1 MRAADGARVRFPLA
15 VAGWTF
21 RVQVMLSELRLAPG
35 EVDGDAAWDLAVIA
49 GLQEP
54 LLSVSDQ
61 LAGAV
66 WRAGGRDMTLERG
79 ADGSGRLLERDVPQR
94 RDGAKSER
102 GLAFNAWPARTLT
115 SPN

>member
-35 EVDGDAAWDLAVIA
+35 EVDGDAAWDMAVIA

-54 LLSVSDQ
+54 LLSVSDRALGCR
-61 LAGAV
+61 LARRRRAI
-66 WRAGGRDMTLERG
+66 WRS
-79 ADGSGRLLERDVPQR
+79 SG
-94 RDGAKSER
+94 
-102 GLAFNAWPARTLT
+102 T
-115 SPN
+115 